1 MPGRPGRAARL
12 AWILVATWA
21 ATPASAVTPLYVVP
35 TEDRRQQ
42 AVAEDRAL
50 PLEFETVDRGRLLD
64 VLGPAAAASGPQTLR
79 LNLPHRTERRFAE
92 DRPGRW
98 LEATFLIDHDQ
109 PSVLALRDEFRAARP
124 NDLEVGPA
132 ELLAFVDARVDAVY
146 GQGWEPA
153 SLTARSLRGDCTEH
167 AVLTAALARSL
178 GIPARVVVGMAIVRP
193 GERYAALGHAW
204 AELRDGDHWIIA
216 DAALG
221 PLAERTRYVALG
233 LLEDEGPGF
242 LLPLVGTLT
251 AWVSRVVV
259 LDD

>member
-1 MPGRPGRAARL
+1 MPGPGPWCKL
-12 AWILVATWA
+12 AWALSLTCAT
-21 ATPASAVTPLYVVP
+21 ASAWAELTPLYVVP

-42 AVAEDRAL
+42 PVAEDHSL
-50 PLEFETVDRGRLLD
+50 HLEFEAVDRERLLA
-64 VLGPAAAASGPQTLR
+64 VLGAAAVASGPTTVR
-79 LNLPHRTERRFAE
+79 LELPHRTERPYAE

-109 PSVLALRDEFRAARP
+109 PHVIALRDDFRATRSP
-124 NDLEVGPA
+124 GREISVPELPA
-132 ELLAFVDARVDAVY
+132 FIDSRVEPVQ

-178 GIPARVVVGMAIVRP
+178 GIPARVVVGLVILRP
-193 GERYAALGHAW
+193 GERYAAVGHAW
-204 AELRDGDHWIIA
+204 AELRDGDLWTIA

-221 PLAERTRYVALG
+221 PLAERARYVALG

-242 LLPLVGTLT
+242 LLPLVGTLS
-251 AWVSRVVV
+251 AWASRVVV